1 MDHFSYRDRSLFCE
15 DVPVAELA
23 ERYGTPLYIYSEA
36 TLLHHLKQIQS
47 AFASADPIIC
57 YSVKA
62 NGNLSLCRLMGRHG
76 AGFDV
81 TSGGEFFR
89 AQKAGPAGA
98 KIVFA
103 GVGKTDAEIRY
114 ALENDVFLFDVESEQ
129 ELHTIGAIAKEMGR
143 KAAVAL
149 RVNPDLPP
157 KTHVKTDTSVKGV
170 KFGLDIETV
179 VDVAKGVV
187 GHPGLAVVGLH
198 MHLGSPILKAEP
210 YRLGGEKAV
219 KLIAAFR
226 SQGHDIRYLNM
237 GGGFGINYRK
247 DEALPASAFADVILP
262 AVKETGCQLVLEPGR
277 FIVGN
282 AAILLSRVLYTK
294 STGGKHYVIQD
305 AAMNDLIRPT
315 LYGSFHR
322 VWPAALPPG
331 LPERPEVDM
340 TVDTDTGNPFVQ
352 SPGTFRQDV
361 VGPVCES
368 GDFLAKDRP
377 LPTLTRG
384 DLLAVFSAGAYGMAM
399 SSNYNSRLRAAE
411 VLVTGRTHRLI
422 RRRETFRDL
431 VACEEDCLT

>member
-1 MDHFSYRDRSLFCE
+1 M
-15 DVPVAELA
+15 PVAELA
-23 ERYGTPLYIYSEA
+23 AQYGTPLYIYSQA
-36 TLLHHLKQIQS
+36 ALLEKLAEVQT
-47 AFASADPIIC
+47 AFAAAKPVIC

-62 NGNLSLCRLMGRHG
+62 NGNLSLCRLMGQHG

-81 TSGGEFFR
+81 TSQGEFQR
-89 AQKAGPAGA
+89 ALAAGPAGA

-103 GVGKTDAEIRY
+103 GVGKTDAEIEF
-114 ALENDVFLFDVESEQ
+114 ALKNDVFLFDVESEQ
-129 ELHTIGAIAKEMGR
+129 ELHAIGAVAQRLGV
-143 KAAVAL
+143 KANVAL

-170 KFGLDIETV
+170 KFGLDIETII
-179 VDVAKGVV
+179 DVAKGVV

-210 YRLGGEKAV
+210 YRQGCEKGVA
-219 KLIAAFR
+219 LIAAFR
-226 SQGHDIRYLNM
+226 AQGHDIKYLNM

-247 DEALPASAFADVILP
+247 DEAKPASAFAEAILP
-262 AVKETGCQLVLEPGR
+262 AVQETGCQLILEPGR

-282 AAILLSRVLYTK
+282 AAVLVSRVVYTK
-294 STGGKHYVIQD
+294 ATGGKSYIIQD

-322 VWPAALPPG
+322 VWPVQPAAGVPVAPDVNG
-331 LPERPEVDM
+331 DPDDPD
-340 TVDTDTGNPFVQ
+340 PFRAM
-352 SPGTFRQDV
+352 PNCFKQDV

-368 GDFLAKDRP
+368 GDYLAKDRP
-377 LPTLTRG
+377 LPAVARG

-399 SSNYNSRLRAAE
+399 ASNYNARLRAAE

-422 RRRETFRDL
+422 RRRETFADL
-431 VACEEDCLT
+431 VACEADCLT